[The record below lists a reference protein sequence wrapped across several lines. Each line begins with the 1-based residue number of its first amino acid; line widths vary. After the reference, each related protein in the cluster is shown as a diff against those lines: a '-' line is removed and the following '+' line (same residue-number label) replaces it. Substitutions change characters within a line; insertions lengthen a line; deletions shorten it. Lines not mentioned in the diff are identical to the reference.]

1 LPLDSTKP
9 YQRPQP
15 PARARWPL
23 QCAEIARASRWA
35 ALLSGN
41 SADGAWELAENELF
55 ELHLGTG
62 IVDIDA
68 DERTAGVVVELHAL
82 RDFPSLHAR
91 LLGEV
96 NI

>member
-1 LPLDSTKP
+1 M
-9 YQRPQP
+9 
-15 PARARWPL
+15 
-23 QCAEIARASRWA
+23 WA

-41 SADGAWELAENELF
+41 SADGAREFAENELF

-68 DERTAGVVVELHAL
+68 DERTASVVVELRAL
-82 RDFPSLHAR
+82 RDFPSLDAR

-96 NI
+96 DL